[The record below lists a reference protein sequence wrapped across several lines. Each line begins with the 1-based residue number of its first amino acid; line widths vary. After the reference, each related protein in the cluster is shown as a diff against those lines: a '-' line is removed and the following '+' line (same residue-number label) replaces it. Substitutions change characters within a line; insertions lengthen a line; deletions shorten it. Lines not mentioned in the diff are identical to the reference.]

1 MTIQQFKTSA
11 IKSLSTA
18 EISLPAQSAN
28 KTQSSYISP
37 SASLD
42 INVLLEHFLQK
53 DKTYILSHS
62 DDELTSEQFSLLS
75 DAVAKRKTGLP
86 IAYITGHKEFFG
98 YDFIVSPDVLIPK
111 PDTEILVENAIDEIV
126 AKMENR
132 PEIVLSVCDMC
143 AGSGCIGI
151 SVLKNL
157 IEEYKIPSGRLP
169 KFTFCDISGEA
180 LQIAK
185 QNANRLLLQNEV
197 EEIKFIQTNLF
208 SEVPYTFDLIL
219 SNPPYIPSKMVT
231 DLLKDGRSEP
241 RLALDGDVGTF
252 GEATQTNDGLSIIR
266 RLIPESYEHLVYNG
280 SVLIETGEYNAK
292 QALSLLKEQGFRCA
306 KIFKDLEEQDRD
318 IYGVK

>member
-11 IKSLSTA
+11 IKSLS
-18 EISLPAQSAN
+18 
-28 KTQSSYISP
+28 YISP

-42 INVLLEHFLQK
+42 VYVLLEYFLQK
-53 DKTYILSHS
+53 DKIYILSNS
-62 DDELTSEQFSLLS
+62 DEELTSEEFSLLS
-75 DAVAKRKTGLP
+75 DAVVKRKTGLP
-86 IAYITGHKEFFG
+86 IAYITGHKEFYG
-98 YDFIVSPDVLIPK
+98 YDFVVSPEVLIPK
-111 PDTEILVENAIDEIV
+111 PDTEILVENAIDEII

-132 PEIVLSVCDMC
+132 SEIVLSICDMC

-169 KFTFCDISGEA
+169 KFTFCDISSEA

-185 QNANRLLLQNEV
+185 QNAKSLLPQSEV

-241 RLALDGDVGTF
+241 RLALDGDVGAF
-252 GEATQTNDGLSIIR
+252 GEPTESNDGLSIIR

-280 SVLIETGEYNAK
+280 SILIETGEYNAK
-292 QALSLLKEQGFRCA
+292 ETLSLLKEQGFRCT
-306 KIFKDLEEQDRD
+306 KIFKDLEGQDRD
-318 IYGVK
+318 VFGVK